1 MIFPTPRM
9 YVVFR
14 NAINKRQ
21 RDKYNE
27 KIHKQSSRV
36 DKKSQTSKQQQQQQ
50 QQQKQQM
57 NQLQFKANFSSD
69 DSNCEILL
77 IFWKIRINRV

>member
-36 DKKSQTSKQQQQQQ
+36 DKKKTKQVNNNNNN
-50 QQQKQQM
+50 K
-57 NQLQFKANFSSD
+57 N
-69 DSNCEILL
+69 
-77 IFWKIRINRV
+77 NR

>member
-50 QQQKQQM
+50 QKQQM

-69 DSNCEILL
+69 DSNCEIFL
-77 IFWKIRINRV
+77 IISKIRINRV

>member
-36 DKKSQTSKQQQQQQ
+36 DKKKPNKETTTTTTTKTTDESV
-50 QQQKQQM
+50 
-57 NQLQFKANFSSD
+57 A
-69 DSNCEILL
+69 
-77 IFWKIRINRV
+77 V

>member
-14 NAINKRQ
+14 NVINKRK

-36 DKKSQTSKQQQQQQ
+36 DKKKPN
-50 QQQKQQM
+50 K
-57 NQLQFKANFSSD
+57 
-69 DSNCEILL
+69 
-77 IFWKIRINRV
+77 